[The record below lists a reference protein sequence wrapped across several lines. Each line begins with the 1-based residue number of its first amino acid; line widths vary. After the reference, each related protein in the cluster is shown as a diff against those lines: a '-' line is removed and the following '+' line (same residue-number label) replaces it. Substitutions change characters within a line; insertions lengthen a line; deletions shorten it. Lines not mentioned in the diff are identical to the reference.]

1 MEVEFHKY
9 HGAGND
15 FILLDNRKEK
25 YSKLSRKQI
34 EFLCD
39 RHFGIGADGLITLNK
54 TNEVKFEMK
63 YFNADGGIG
72 SMCGNGSR
80 CFVLFARQLK
90 LIKSNVPFMAYDG
103 IHTATILKDKKNRAE
118 IKVSMADVNAVRKI
132 NADWSLN
139 TGSPHYVK
147 FVKSVEGLE
156 IVTEGRKI
164 RNSSAYKKEGINVN
178 FVAIKNDEIFIRT
191 YERGVEDETLAC
203 GTGITASALAAHY
216 AGKLTNDK
224 KEINVVARGGNLK
237 VSFRKTNNGY
247 TNIYLSGPAEFVYAG
262 TVKI

>member
-1 MEVEFHKY
+1 MEVAFHKY

-15 FILLDNRKEK
+15 FILLDNRKKK
-25 YSKLSRKQI
+25 YSKLSSKQI
-34 EFLCD
+34 AFLCD
-39 RHFGIGADGLITLNK
+39 RHFGIGADGLVTLNK
-54 TNEVKFEMK
+54 TNKAKLEMK

-90 LIKSNVPFMAYDG
+90 LIIKDVSFKAYDG
-103 IHTATILKDKKNRAE
+103 IHKATILKYKNQSAE
-118 IKVSMADVNAVRKI
+118 IKVSMNDVNSIEKT
-132 NADWSLN
+132 NGDLFLN
-139 TGSPHYVK
+139 TGSPHHVK
-147 FVKSVEGLE
+147 FVKSIEGIE
-156 IVTEGRKI
+156 VVTEGRKI
-164 RNSSAYKKEGINVN
+164 RNNSTYKKEGTNVN
-178 FVAIKNDEIFIRT
+178 FVAIKNDKIFIRT

-216 AGKLTNDK
+216 AGKLPKDK

-237 VSFRKTNNGY
+237 VSFQKNNKSY
-247 TNIYLSGPAEFVYAG
+247 NNIYLSGPAEFVYTG

>member
-1 MEVEFHKY
+1 MMEIAFHKY

-15 FILLDNRKEK
+15 FILLDNRKKK
-25 YSKLSRKQI
+25 YSKLSCKQI
-34 EFLCD
+34 TFLCD
-39 RHFGIGADGLITLNK
+39 RHFGIGADGLIMLNK
-54 TNEVKFEMK
+54 DGETKLEMK

-90 LIKSNVPFMAYDG
+90 LIKKEMSFRAYDG
-103 IHTATILKDKKNRAE
+103 MHTATILKGKRNSAE
-118 IKVSMADVNAVRKI
+118 IKVSMNDVTTIEKKD
-132 NADWSLN
+132 ADWFLN

-147 FVKSVEGLE
+147 FVRSIEGLE
-156 IVTEGRKI
+156 VVSEGRKI
-164 RNSSAYKKEGINVN
+164 RNSNTYKEEGTNVN
-178 FVAIKNDEIFIRT
+178 FVTVNTDKVLIRT

-216 AGKLTNDK
+216 SGKISADK

-237 VSFRKTNNGY
+237 VAFQKTSNG
-247 TNIYLSGPAEFVYAG
+247 
-262 TVKI
+262 

>member
-1 MEVEFHKY
+1 MEIVFHKY

-15 FILLDNRKEK
+15 FILLDNRKKK

-34 EFLCD
+34 AFLCD
-39 RHFGIGADGLITLNK
+39 RHFSIGADGLIMLNK
-54 TNEVKFEMK
+54 DGKAKLEMK

-90 LIKSNVPFMAYDG
+90 LIKKEISFRAYDG
-103 IHTATILKDKKNRAE
+103 MHTATILKDKKNSAE
-118 IKVSMADVNAVRKI
+118 IKVSMNNVNIIEKK
-132 NADWSLN
+132 NTDWFLN

-147 FVKSVEGLE
+147 FVKSIEGLE
-156 IVTEGRKI
+156 VVSEGRKI
-164 RNSSAYKKEGINVN
+164 RNNSTYKKEGTNVN
-178 FVAIKNDEIFIRT
+178 FVAVSNDKVLIRT

-203 GTGITASALAAHY
+203 GTGITASALAAHH
-216 AGKLTNDK
+216 AGKISDSK

-237 VSFRKTNNGY
+237 VSFQKTNNGY
-247 TNIYLSGPAEFVYAG
+247 NNIYLSGPAEFVYAG
-262 TVKI
+262 AVKI